1 MGLGV
6 LPFLLFIGFL
16 VSRIVKEAAKIEQER
31 PGADG
36 PLSEPRSGDEGPRD
50 ISDFLEELKHLHW
63 AGAEAPPDV
72 AYDEKR
78 MLRQRVRDTARRNR
92 EMKTRVLETQP
103 PAVSVPDSLPLQAEK
118 EEDFYSVSAEA
129 AYSERSVERA
139 SGGLAHPVFAG
150 IPNDQMTMGKRA
162 IVLRE
167 VLGPPLG
174 LR

>member
-6 LPFLLFIGFL
+6 LPFLLFVAF
-16 VSRIVKEAAKIEQER
+16 VVFRVVKEAAKVDEGR
-31 PGADG
+31 PG
-36 PLSEPRSGDEGPRD
+36 SGDPLLGPRTGGEGARD
-50 ISDFLEELKHLHW
+50 ISDFLEELKRVHSPS
-63 AGAEAPPDV
+63 PPLV
-72 AYDEKR
+72 ESYNETR
-78 MLRQRVRDTARRNR
+78 ELRQRVRDASRQNR
-92 EMKTRVLETQP
+92 EMKTRILETQP
-103 PAVSVPDSLPLQAEK
+103 PAVCVPAALPLQAEK

-129 AYSERSVERA
+129 AYSERGVVRA